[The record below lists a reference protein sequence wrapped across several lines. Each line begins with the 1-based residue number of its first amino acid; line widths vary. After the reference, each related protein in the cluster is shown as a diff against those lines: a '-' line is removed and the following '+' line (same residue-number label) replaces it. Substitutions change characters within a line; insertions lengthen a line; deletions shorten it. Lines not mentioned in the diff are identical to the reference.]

1 MSAVPEAETRSAGG
15 HMTIWEHIAELRTR
29 LIRVLVAVGL
39 GAVAGWFL
47 FPWVLEIL
55 LQPFYQLV
63 PDGTLIATSPLQP
76 FSIRI
81 RVAGYLG
88 IVFAMPVILWQVWG
102 FITPGLYPHEKKYA
116 IPFTV
121 SALLLFMAGASVAYY
136 TLNPALNF
144 LIDIGG
150 QDIEPL
156 YTPDSYIM
164 LIVWMMIAFGVGFE
178 FPVLLV
184 ALQLI
189 NVLTPRQ
196 LLGWW
201 RIATVIIVLAAAI
214 ITPSGDPISMLALAV
229 PMFFL
234 YFISIAIGAL
244 ALKMRRRRARRTAA
258 SS

>member
-1 MSAVPEAETRSAGG
+1 VSAVPEAEPRSGGG
-15 HMTIWEHIAELRTR
+15 HMTIWEHIAELRSR
-29 LIRVLVAVGL
+29 LIKVIVAV
-39 GAVAGWFL
+39 VAGAIVGWVL
-47 FPWVLEIL
+47 FPYVLDFL
-55 LQPFYQLV
+55 LQPFLELV
-63 PDGTLIATSPLQP
+63 PDGTLVATSPLQP
-76 FSIRI
+76 FATRL

-88 IVFAMPVILWQVWG
+88 IVFAMPVILWQLWR

-121 SALLLFMAGASVAYY
+121 SALVLFLAGATIAYY

-144 LIDIGG
+144 LIEIGG
-150 QDIEPL
+150 QDIEPF
-156 YTPDSYIM
+156 YTPDSYLM
-164 LIVWMMIAFGVGFE
+164 LIVWMMVAFGVGFE
-178 FPVLLV
+178 FPVVLV

-201 RIATVIIVLAAAI
+201 RMATVIIVLAAAV

-234 YFISIAIGAL
+234 YFISIGIGAL
-244 ALKMRRRRARRTAA
+244 ALKLRRRKAKRAAA
-258 SS
+258 TP